1 MNESDINL
9 SRSCCFSG
17 HRPDKLI
24 MPEYELRALLRRE
37 IAAAISDGYTT
48 FISGMARGVDILAA
62 EEVLA
67 AAYLHPEIQLICA
80 YPYSGSTEAFARSWR
95 ERARAI
101 ACRAALCVDVCPAYS
116 KGCYMRR
123 NDWMVAH
130 SSRLIAVFNGT
141 HGGTRSTVAR
151 AIKRGLDIHVILMP
165 GDGDEG
171 NEGNDSF
178 FEKKESKKL

>member
-24 MPEYELRALLRRE
+24 MPEYELCALLRRE

-48 FISGMARGVDILAA
+48 FISGMARGVDICAA

-67 AAYLHPEIQLICA
+67 ASCLHPEIQLICA

-95 ERARAI
+95 ERARTVSK
-101 ACRAALCVDVCPAYS
+101 RASLCVNVCDSYS

-123 NDWMVAH
+123 NDWMVSH

-141 HGGTRSTVAR
+141 RGGTHSTVAR

-165 GDGDEG
+165 EDR
-171 NEGNDSF
+171 NEGSISL
-178 FEKKESKKL
+178 FEKNKKST